1 MKLYVMIGLVILQG
15 TMACSQNTIAV
26 RVFTTNGNQAT
37 PAVNFTNVDNT
48 FSGRGY
54 GSDPVVTNQWANKE
68 YVDNGVT
75 NVVLSMPQ
83 WISLTG
89 QVATLQSQVTGL
101 KNGTLAFD
109 KIELAGTQ
117 GTNGY
122 IGLTA
127 EGGTNYLY
135 RTMVG
140 NTSTNGAEI
149 TTP

>member
-1 MKLYVMIGLVILQG
+1 
-15 TMACSQNTIAV
+15 MACSQNTIAV

-68 YVDNGVT
+68 YVDGGVT
-75 NVVLSMPQ
+75 NIVLSMPQ

-89 QVATLQSQVTGL
+89 QVASLQSEVTDL
-101 KNGTLAFD
+101 QNGTLAFA
-109 KIELAGTQ
+109 KIQFQGPL

-122 IGLTA
+122 VGLLN
-127 EGGTNYLY
+127 ESGTNYLY
-135 RTMVG
+135 GAMVG
-140 NTSTNGAEI
+140 NTSTTKVVEI
-149 TTP
+149 VTP